1 MQKLIASKIFEI
13 AKGIFLLLVFCFAFS
28 HISISQ
34 VPTVVLEGE
43 PISDFILFH
52 SEKIVD
58 ATVLPHVDIAA
69 ALAEDSAKGVEI
81 PRFGVKIPTTISEND
96 GDVEEFGNFII
107 WKKSFFSRNAKSLNF
122 EFTELN
128 LPDGA
133 QMYVYNSSETMVAGP
148 IENKHIFDGQYS
160 TDVISGDEVVIEVIL
175 PKETFDAFTITIENV
190 VHGFQQINGY
200 VDNEVQDRGYNDSG
214 ACNVDVNCPA
224 GAGWGNQRDAVAV
237 VFVGNI
243 ASCSGALINNSCE
256 DLDAFFLTAFHC
268 LGGASGF
275 LNWTFRF
282 NYDSPDPVLPNCRGS
297 EPRSWITYSG
307 ANLRSGWANSDFALL
322 ELTGSVIG
330 QPTIALAGWN
340 RSTIAAISGA
350 SIHHPSGDVKK
361 ISTYATTPLRV
372 DNSPNVP
379 GSLHWRV
386 TWATGV
392 TEGGSSGS
400 PLFDQSNRIIGDL
413 SGGPSACGAEV
424 LEDYYGRFDDSW
436 TGGGTAPT
444 RLVDWL
450 GTAPITTAAIN
461 TIRSPS
467 ITGTSPICTV
477 NKTFAL
483 TNIVP
488 GRTATW
494 AVSPTALFATGAGA
508 ATSGS
513 GTSATLRAA
522 SSNVSGLAT
531 LTFTISAPTGCA
543 TIPVSIQ
550 IWVGIPNATIDGDD
564 FLCNSQP
571 GIAILDYGNS
581 TRALQGISD
590 VTWSFSGPLSSFAS
604 DPLKAKYRASSTQT
618 GYGWINSSLTNTCG
632 TSQLSM
638 PFEVVSCNL
647 RTNSSSISVSPNPS
661 NGSVMLSLLE
671 IVSSGEKQ
679 YKENVILDYE
689 GEIIIFDKLGNIVHV
704 ESLKSEKQEL
714 NISFLRSDMYII
726 EVINGGNRS
735 RSKLMIIR

>member
-81 PRFGVKIPTTISEND
+81 PRFGVKIPTTISKND

-107 WKKSFFSRNAKSLNF
+107 WKKSFFYRNAKSLNF

-243 ASCSGALINNSCE
+243 ASC
-256 DLDAFFLTAFHC
+256 
-268 LGGASGF
+268 
-275 LNWTFRF
+275 
-282 NYDSPDPVLPNCRGS
+282 
-297 EPRSWITYSG
+297 
-307 ANLRSGWANSDFALL
+307 
-322 ELTGSVIG
+322 
-330 QPTIALAGWN
+330 
-340 RSTIAAISGA
+340 SGA

-618 GYGWINSSLTNTCG
+618 GYG
-632 TSQLSM
+632 
-638 PFEVVSCNL
+638 
-647 RTNSSSISVSPNPS
+647 
-661 NGSVMLSLLE
+661 
-671 IVSSGEKQ
+671 
-679 YKENVILDYE
+679 
-689 GEIIIFDKLGNIVHV
+689 
-704 ESLKSEKQEL
+704 
-714 NISFLRSDMYII
+714 
-726 EVINGGNRS
+726 
-735 RSKLMIIR
+735 